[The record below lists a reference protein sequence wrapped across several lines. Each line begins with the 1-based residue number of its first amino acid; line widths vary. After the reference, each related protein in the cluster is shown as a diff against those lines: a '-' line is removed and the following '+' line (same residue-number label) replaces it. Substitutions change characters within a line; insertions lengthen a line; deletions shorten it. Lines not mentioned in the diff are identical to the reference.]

1 MDEWDDFL
9 KGPAQA
15 QDEWAP
21 FLGDLDGPSKAS
33 LGPLGSPRTPDLDK
47 GSPTPP
53 DKEIVAPGASQRPY
67 KPTKADLESGPY
79 FGYPNRAEWV
89 KAGRPYPEDTTPET
103 QFRRAEMEKART
115 ERETKARQHWADRPD
130 GPETLTSDVI
140 RGMDKVLGRPETIPG
155 MAEGPSPEAR
165 ARQGG
170 LMAEFVRRSPT
181 PFKSDQDNDVLA
193 YMAAVAGGVGDLI
206 LDPWTWVGAAP
217 GAKAAGKVAAGAAAA
232 AKAVPPT
239 VHGLATGSD
248 VGRYIARGTK
258 GLEGEMVAEAV
269 MDWQSA
275 RHALNLKA
283 NSEGAKVAKGFA
295 DLKQKEGLYRALY
308 EHDHYGTPIPPEL
321 KEGAT
326 EALSVLRRSQSE
338 MDDLREALRGRIHS
352 DPVLNEYPFWRP
364 RMFEEPIREAAE
376 KGAKGR
382 GKVPGMLAK
391 HERED
396 AYNLMIHGME
406 PEEVNKI
413 ILGAPAQKPMFG
425 RPAKAA
431 TPGMAPEVRPYQP
444 AAPTMSKGLVEKVG
458 GGTFVKF
465 PNTREGS
472 VGFDELAAI
481 VEDLRATKPERG
493 IKITR
498 TEPIPASGLIENA
511 EGEITRFL
519 TPITDMPTIMSRGW
533 RTVLQDE
540 ANDALFRKIT
550 QALDDDG
557 TAVAVFVPEKWVGP
571 GQRLLPDV
579 PEGYVLMEQVD
590 PKRNWGVLMRDVQDG
605 LKEGEKIKG
614 AWAVKESTARYISA
628 MDEHSS
634 GLGIFLNDLADT
646 IATNQISGTATAVM
660 NTVQNKIG
668 IDSIN
673 GTSWFTKEG
682 RRIQRTAGR
691 LSREHLETGILPKE
705 IEPLAPY
712 LSDPAQELLG
722 AAEKAEVLGFEDKVQ
737 AIFDAYDTPGAR
749 PGRTLGELLTA
760 SPFAKSKAVTAA
772 GGALVGGVTEG
783 FRDDDSFLEG
793 AARGAIIGAGGA
805 VAARPLAK
813 GVLNWFR
820 HSDRRTTIAAFLKHK
835 ETAIAKGLTEEA
847 AIAEALTKTRDL
859 TQAGQW
865 GRLGGVGEAL
875 AASPGGMVPSQTTG
889 RGLQKLFLNRFL
901 KWPEVQTRILYNAMT
916 KYGLQEQM
924 GAAATMGAYAAFRLG
939 GRRAVVGSG
948 LLTEEEAQRA
958 ESLNPGAILYPGFDS
973 KKGQPTATLLNGRAF
988 SGTPLETSELTMRG
1002 LANKVLGPASQSV
1015 MEVMGG
1021 EDAISTFSGAP
1032 LRKTDIDT
1040 ATPESPGEALVR
1052 SNAARYASPYALGG
1066 RIVEGVRSGIES
1078 AVRGDK
1084 AAPSPEQIALTP
1096 VMGRV
1101 KTVDPEADLKS
1112 LSGAFHKEA
1121 NDISDR
1127 YFSSRN
1133 KTART
1138 LGVPVLDAARSAQ
1151 SLREEAE
1158 LVADKAEEYL
1168 KKGLPEGELFKHLRK
1183 PKRHEMQRDA
1193 LVRKILIE
1201 RGVIKAPKPAIPG
1214 MGG

>member
-1 MDEWDDFL
+1 
-9 KGPAQA
+9 
-15 QDEWAP
+15 
-21 FLGDLDGPSKAS
+21 
-33 LGPLGSPRTPDLDK
+33 
-47 GSPTPP
+47 
-53 DKEIVAPGASQRPY
+53 
-67 KPTKADLESGPY
+67 
-79 FGYPNRAEWV
+79 
-89 KAGRPYPEDTTPET
+89 
-103 QFRRAEMEKART
+103 
-115 ERETKARQHWADRPD
+115 
-130 GPETLTSDVI
+130 
-140 RGMDKVLGRPETIPG
+140 
-155 MAEGPSPEAR
+155 
-165 ARQGG
+165 
-170 LMAEFVRRSPT
+170 MAEFVRRAPT
-181 PFKSDQDNDVLA
+181 PFKSDQDNEVVA
-193 YMAAVAGGVGDLI
+193 YMAAVAGGIGDLL
-206 LDPWTWVGAAP
+206 LDPFTYVGAGPA
-217 GAKAAGKVAAGAAAA
+217 AKVAGKAAAGATAA
-232 AKAVPPT
+232 AKAVPPA
-239 VHGLATGSD
+239 VHGLATGSP

-258 GLEGEMVAEAV
+258 GLEGVDVAEGV
-269 MDWQSA
+269 IDWQSA
-275 RHALNLKA
+275 RHALNIKA
-283 NSEGAKVAKGFA
+283 NSEGAKVAAAFK

-308 EHDHYGTPIPPEL
+308 EHDHFGTPIPPEL

-338 MDDLREALRGRIHS
+338 MDALREALRGRIHS

-364 RMFEEPIREAAE
+364 RMFEEPIKEAAQA
-376 KGAKGR
+376 GSKGR

-406 PEEVNKI
+406 PEEVNKF
-413 ILGAPAQKPMFG
+413 ILGTPAQKPMFG

-431 TPGMAPEVRPYQP
+431 TPGMAPDVRPYQP
-444 AAPTMSKGLVEKVG
+444 TAPTMSKGLVEKVG

-465 PNTREGS
+465 PNTPEGRR
-472 VGFDELAAI
+472 GAFELQMQIDNLAGG
-481 VEDLRATKPERG
+481 KPERG
-493 IKITR
+493 IKVTR
-498 TEPIPASGLIENA
+498 TNPIPADGIIE
-511 EGEITRFL
+511 EGEDIAGFL

-540 ANDALFRKIT
+540 ANDALFRKIVN
-550 QALDDDG
+550 AVDDDG
-557 TAVAVFVPEKWVGP
+557 VVVAQFVPEKWVGP
-571 GQRLLPDV
+571 GQRLLPEV

-590 PKRNWGVLMRDVQDG
+590 PKRNWGVLMRDSVDG
-605 LKEGEKIKG
+605 AKEGEKIKG

-628 MDEHSS
+628 MDEHST

-646 IATNQISGTATAVM
+646 VATNQISGTATAVM

-673 GTSWFTKEG
+673 GTSWFTKDG
-682 RRIQRTAGR
+682 RRIQRSARR
-691 LSREHLETGILPKE
+691 LSKEHLESGILPKE
-705 IEPLAPY
+705 IEPLAPL
-712 LSDPAQELLG
+712 LSDPAQELVG
-722 AAEKAEVLGFEDKVQ
+722 AAEKAEILGFEDKVQ

-760 SPFAKSKAVTAA
+760 SPFAKSKGVTAA

-783 FRDDDSFLEG
+783 VRDDDSFLEG
-793 AARGAIIGAGGA
+793 FGRGAVIGAGGSLL
-805 VAARPLAK
+805 ARPIAK
-813 GVLNWFR
+813 ATLNWFR
-820 HSDRRTTIAAFLKHK
+820 HSDRVTTIAAFLKHK

-865 GRLGGVGEAL
+865 GRLGGVGESL
-875 AASPGGMVPSQTTG
+875 AASPGGMVPSMTAG

-916 KYGLQEQM
+916 KYGMQEQL
-924 GAAATMGAYAAFRLG
+924 GAAATMGTYAAFRLG

-948 LLTEEEAQRA
+948 LLTEEEARRA
-958 ESLNPGAILYPGFDS
+958 ESLNPGAILYPGFDT
-973 KKGQPTATLLNGRAF
+973 KKGQPVAVAMNGRAF
-988 SGTPLETSELTMRG
+988 SGTPVETSEFTMRG

-1078 AVRGDK
+1078 AVRGDV

-1096 VMGRV
+1096 VVGRV

-1112 LSGAFHKEA
+1112 MSGAFHKEA

-1168 KKGLPEGELFKHLRK
+1168 KKGLPEAELFKHLRK